1 MLVKSRT
8 YRTLEVVLVY
18 LGGSI
23 RIEAL
28 RNKETMG
35 PRQLRETYK
44 STLSFFTVTAHNDLG
59 TSTPDLMREF
69 RRVSHQ
75 WSYLIAMRDS
85 GTHGTG
91 EEGPGCVRCPACPQ
105 PGINIEENWQDTRPE
120 SQWWL
125 VRRYIHF
132 DANFRLTMMKKEKQS
147 TLDSPL
153 WKDGDFFANPVQ
165 YRGYL
170 ASVNV
175 AQQGRSDCSNCRAL
189 SSGSR
194 SHYNKLEVTGVA
206 GGVCRHE
213 CAIPQGL
220 LIFTKENG
228 M

>member
-1 MLVKSRT
+1 
-8 YRTLEVVLVY
+8 
-18 LGGSI
+18 
-23 RIEAL
+23 
-28 RNKETMG
+28 MG

-85 GTHGTG
+85 GTHGTDK
-91 EEGPGCVRCPACPQ
+91 EGPGCLRCPACPQ

-132 DANFRLTMMKKEKQS
+132 DAKFRLTMMKKEKQS
-147 TLDSPL
+147 TLYSPL

-175 AQQGRSDCSNCRAL
+175 AQQDR
-189 SSGSR
+189 
-194 SHYNKLEVTGVA
+194 
-206 GGVCRHE
+206 
-213 CAIPQGL
+213 
-220 LIFTKENG
+220 
-228 M
+228 

>member
-1 MLVKSRT
+1 
-8 YRTLEVVLVY
+8 
-18 LGGSI
+18 
-23 RIEAL
+23 
-28 RNKETMG
+28 MG

-175 AQQGRSDCSNCRAL
+175 AQQDR
-189 SSGSR
+189 
-194 SHYNKLEVTGVA
+194 
-206 GGVCRHE
+206 
-213 CAIPQGL
+213 
-220 LIFTKENG
+220 
-228 M
+228 